1 MKSLRW
7 LRARE
12 RRSVIVVGLVTLL
25 GFIGFRMHQVQ
36 SSPPLIK
43 DIALVVESEKKKLSD
58 ESLIRDE
65 TFSDEQPRVSEVHH
79 QDTSENLEVVQVKSV
94 REVSP
99 NPNVHLFY
107 YGWYGTPQ
115 HDGKWWHWD
124 HEYIPPWDK
133 NDHNVYPTGHHR
145 PPLDIGANFYPSL
158 GAYSSRDPVVLEKHL
173 AMAATA
179 GAGVLAVSWYP
190 PGQADEHGPPSDGI
204 VPLLLERA
212 LAHGVAICIHV
223 EPYEGR
229 NAESLQKHLKY
240 VHETY
245 GSHSAYYKI
254 RRGTRSLPVFYIY
267 DSYRLPP
274 EEWSRLFSRKGDLS
288 VRDTV
293 LDGVFLGLLVEY
305 KHRFDIKKA
314 GFDGFYTYFASDGFT
329 YGSSWKNWRS
339 LESFA
344 RKSSLLFVPSVGPGY
359 VDTRVRAWNGR
370 NTKARRA
377 GKYYEQGWSSAVGL
391 RTRIVSVTSFNE
403 WHEGTQI
410 EPAVPMSCENYT
422 YEDYGKAGPEV
433 YLEITRKWS
442 DIMKNSSTST

>member
-1 MKSLRW
+1 
-7 LRARE
+7 
-12 RRSVIVVGLVTLL
+12 
-25 GFIGFRMHQVQ
+25 
-36 SSPPLIK
+36 
-43 DIALVVESEKKKLSD
+43 
-58 ESLIRDE
+58 
-65 TFSDEQPRVSEVHH
+65 
-79 QDTSENLEVVQVKSV
+79 
-94 REVSP
+94 
-99 NPNVHLFY
+99 
-107 YGWYGTPQ
+107 
-115 HDGKWWHWD
+115 
-124 HEYIPPWDK
+124 
-133 NDHNVYPTGHHR
+133 
-145 PPLDIGANFYPSL
+145 
-158 GAYSSRDPVVLEKHL
+158 VLEKHL

-377 GKYYEQGWSSAVGL
+377 GKYYEQA
-391 RTRIVSVTSFNE
+391 
-403 WHEGTQI
+403 
-410 EPAVPMSCENYT
+410 
-422 YEDYGKAGPEV
+422 
-433 YLEITRKWS
+433 TRK
-442 DIMKNSSTST
+442 

>member
-1 MKSLRW
+1 MQCLGTYPVQKPSHPELDTGDCILVLR
-7 LRARE
+7 
-12 RRSVIVVGLVTLL
+12 
-25 GFIGFRMHQVQ
+25 
-36 SSPPLIK
+36 
-43 DIALVVESEKKKLSD
+43 
-58 ESLIRDE
+58 
-65 TFSDEQPRVSEVHH
+65 
-79 QDTSENLEVVQVKSV
+79 
-94 REVSP
+94 
-99 NPNVHLFY
+99 
-107 YGWYGTPQ
+107 
-115 HDGKWWHWD
+115 
-124 HEYIPPWDK
+124 
-133 NDHNVYPTGHHR
+133 
-145 PPLDIGANFYPSL
+145 
-158 GAYSSRDPVVLEKHL
+158 
-173 AMAATA
+173 
-179 GAGVLAVSWYP
+179 YP

-229 NAESLQKHLKY
+229 NAESLHKHLKY

-254 RRGTRSLPVFYIY
+254 QRGTRSLPVFYIY
-267 DSYRLPP
+267 DSYRYLYNIGYKPFALRQTINSFGFSFIYEIHICRLPP

-377 GKYYEQGWSSAVGL
+377 GKYYEQA
-391 RTRIVSVTSFNE
+391 
-403 WHEGTQI
+403 
-410 EPAVPMSCENYT
+410 
-422 YEDYGKAGPEV
+422 
-433 YLEITRKWS
+433 TRK
-442 DIMKNSSTST
+442 